1 MSCEG
6 PREKARGLLVQAWIP
21 GLGEIQGGIIA
32 PSNQWKGGDG
42 VGAGEQE
49 RGMKD
54 GAQDSG
60 LSTERMADPGS
71 GNWTSSGE
79 YHSSDLNG

>member
-1 MSCEG
+1 ME
-6 PREKARGLLVQAWIP
+6 
-21 GLGEIQGGIIA
+21 
-32 PSNQWKGGDG
+32 GGDG

-49 RGMKD
+49 RGMKH

-79 YHSSDLNG
+79 YHSSDSNG